1 MSECRQT
8 ISSLNLLNLTHKA
21 IGRLIIMLLHRILL
35 RHIIFMT
42 DMILLKLATFA
53 YYFWTIAI
61 LVDELLIASDKVQLL
76 NLWLFWTIFAPI
88 VIA

>member
-1 MSECRQT
+1 
-8 ISSLNLLNLTHKA
+8 
-21 IGRLIIMLLHRILL
+21 
-35 RHIIFMT
+35 MT

>member
-1 MSECRQT
+1 
-8 ISSLNLLNLTHKA
+8 
-21 IGRLIIMLLHRILL
+21 
-35 RHIIFMT
+35 MT
-42 DMILLKLATFA
+42 DMILLTLATFA

-76 NLWLFWTIFAPI
+76 NIWLFWTIFAPI